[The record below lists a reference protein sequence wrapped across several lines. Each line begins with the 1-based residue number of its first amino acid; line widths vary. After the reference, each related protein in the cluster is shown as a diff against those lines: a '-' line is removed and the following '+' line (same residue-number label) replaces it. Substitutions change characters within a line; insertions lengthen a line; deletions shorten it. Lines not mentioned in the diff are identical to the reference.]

1 MNQIPESNAKCPKF
15 ERIQVKTTDVF
26 KDRDNF
32 YCPWFSLSTRFQKAV
47 QSDQSLR
54 KLKWR
59 LQTSSLIVVIWW
71 SVILSFNK
79 IPENNAKCPAFKK
92 VEVKTTGVFADRD
105 NFDAPWLYPRIILT
119 RTTKSLIF
127 GDLKERPRAT
137 VRTMKP
143 FMRRDGG
150 S

>member
-1 MNQIPESNAKCPKF
+1 MRSVQSLREFKWRLRMSS
-15 ERIQVKTTDVF
+15 KTVIIFTV
-26 KDRDNF
+26 RD
-32 YCPWFSLSTRFQKAV
+32 SLCQTRFQKAV

-54 KLKWR
+54 KFKWR

-79 IPENNAKCPAFKK
+79 IPENSAKCPAFKK

-105 NFDAPWLYPRIILT
+105 NFDAPWLYPRIILP